1 MACTCNTG
9 CKKCGHKCHC
19 YEECMD
25 CVNDICT
32 GCKCRCTDGS

>member
-1 MACTCNTG
+1 MACRCNTG

-19 YEECMD
+19 NEDCME

-32 GCKCRCTDGS
+32 GCQCECTK

>member
-19 YEECMD
+19 NEECME